1 MQGPVHIVAR
11 AVHIPLGSYGISGI
25 LVSSMGAA
33 SSCTEQVVFSENR
46 L

>member
-1 MQGPVHIVAR
+1 MYNYAR
-11 AVHIPLGSYGISGI
+11 DVYIRVGSDGTSGCI
-25 LVSSMGAA
+25 FSSMGAA